1 MIRGIH
7 QVRLDVEEAQTHEEL
22 KARGVIFPQPPS
34 ELPFE
39 GGRCSRTWMETAS
52 P

>member
-34 ELPFE
+34 ELPL
-39 GGRCSRTWMETAS
+39 
-52 P
+52 